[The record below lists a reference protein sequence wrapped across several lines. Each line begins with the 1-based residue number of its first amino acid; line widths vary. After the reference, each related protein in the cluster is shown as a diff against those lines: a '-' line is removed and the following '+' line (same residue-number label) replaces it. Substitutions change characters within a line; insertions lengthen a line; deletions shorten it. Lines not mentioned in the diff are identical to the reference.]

1 MALRFQGFEVAS
13 AGNGAQALAQVD
25 AFGPQLMVLDVML
38 PDMDGFE
45 VAERLGAQR
54 GQVPIIFLT
63 ARDATE
69 DKLRGLTTGG
79 DDYMTK
85 PFSLEELV
93 ARIRIILRRTGDAA
107 ADSSVLRF
115 VDLELDEDTREVSRA
130 GQPIELTAT
139 EYRLLRYLMFN
150 PRRVLTRSQVLEHV
164 WDYDFRGDARVLE
177 TYISYLRKKLDAY
190 GEPLIQT
197 VRAVGYALRPARR

>member
-85 PFSLEELV
+85 RSLS
-93 ARIRIILRRTGDAA
+93 R
-107 ADSSVLRF
+107 SS
-115 VDLELDEDTREVSRA
+115 SR
-130 GQPIELTAT
+130 
-139 EYRLLRYLMFN
+139 
-150 PRRVLTRSQVLEHV
+150 V
-164 WDYDFRGDARVLE
+164 
-177 TYISYLRKKLDAY
+177 
-190 GEPLIQT
+190 
-197 VRAVGYALRPARR
+197 